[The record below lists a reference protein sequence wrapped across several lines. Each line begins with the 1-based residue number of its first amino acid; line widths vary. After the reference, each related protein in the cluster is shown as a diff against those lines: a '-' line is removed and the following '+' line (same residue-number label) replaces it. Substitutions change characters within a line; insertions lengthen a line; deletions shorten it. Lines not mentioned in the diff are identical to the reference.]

1 MIRRLWTCASGRNGE
16 GTCGSSGWACW
27 SAGQHCGWPLRT
39 DDLQRVGR
47 TTTCLRSRCYLIS
60 GELGARAA
68 RFFCDFWG
76 KVANGWLLLL
86 FVVV

>member
-1 MIRRLWTCASGRNGE
+1 MRQFWLGR
-16 GTCGSSGWACW
+16 
-27 SAGQHCGWPLRT
+27 AGQQVSIVVLPLRT

-47 TTTCLRSRCYLIS
+47 TRTCLRSRCYLIS

-86 FVVV
+86 CRGVIAR